1 MVSPNS
7 TPRPRSFAK
16 PSSLTK
22 PQLVRAVLPKRPA
35 AVKESCCCGP
45 LGSSGV
51 MLPPPQRYVTAGS
64 QEVRGLVSYDGRS
77 TRSIAWRGGAAYVQ
91 MCLTCGLEPGRP
103 GRACNCMCM
112 CGLGK
117 RGGTSTKSCGKPL
130 RGHGDGNG
138 ICGLCGP
145 GRPEIVSIGTTE
157 VKAKRPR
164 SSYVPHVLR
173 PGPSPVAVAAAAA
186 AAPPPA
192 ATAASLV

>member
-1 MVSPNS
+1 MCVVSAAS
-7 TPRPRSFAK
+7 
-16 PSSLTK
+16 
-22 PQLVRAVLPKRPA
+22 VRVLQ
-35 AVKESCCCGP
+35 GHII
-45 LGSSGV
+45 
-51 MLPPPQRYVTAGS
+51 
-64 QEVRGLVSYDGRS
+64 SYDAGRS
-77 TRSIAWRGGAAYVQ
+77 ARGGAAYVEI
-91 MCLTCGLEPGRP
+91 CLMPTCGLEPGRA
-103 GRACNCMCM
+103 GFVSKCMCM